1 MHFCIILLIR
11 TLFQI
16 YLKALIFKLKGVI
29 TLLVLSFLPALLFGQ
44 FNKDSLYS
52 YGDLQRILEF
62 ARKNNDQNTLAE
74 VYIKLGD
81 YEGDIFSKYEKSL
94 EYYQRSLEYFKVKK
108 DSDGIHKANHAIAR
122 RYIDAEF
129 YTEASGILENLIS
142 IYKSDNQGLQLAYVY
157 FDLGRLYKARG
168 DISKA
173 TEYLNK
179 AVVLSKTH
187 KDEIFELKIIFEK
200 IQNYEEQNELD
211 SALYQSF
218 EAFKLSNITGN
229 RDLIAK
235 SLYHIG
241 HINKLGR
248 NFERAIKYMTDCEM
262 IIPFQPYSETRKS
275 LYRELAEVYALSGRH
290 KDGFLYL
297 KKYTALNDSIL
308 NKSRHESLTNLAMKY
323 GTKDIK
329 SNIELLK
336 IEKEFA
342 DERNRAQRRT
352 LYILAIGLFVVTI
365 SIYFIVKF
373 YDQRISTA
381 RIISEQKEEINHQ
394 KIRELEDNLKMN
406 SMRSVITGQ
415 EIERERI
422 AKDLHDSL
430 GGLLS
435 TIKLQFDNVRSKKQ
449 ELADLKEYNHA
460 HKLLDTA
467 VDEVRTISRN
477 LQPGSLHDLGL
488 VSAIKDLINRFE
500 GDGYPEI
507 DFQYYEMP
515 EKMDKMISLLV
526 YRIIQELLNN
536 SLKHAQA
543 KEILIQINTEDNELV
558 IQYEDDGVGFD
569 QNNLKRKGMG
579 LENIKSRVN
588 YMHGSLIMDSKQDE
602 GMSVLIRIRYQ

>member
-1 MHFCIILLIR
+1 M
-11 TLFQI
+11 
-16 YLKALIFKLKGVI
+16 
-29 TLLVLSFLPALLFGQ
+29 LVLSFLPALLFGQ

-515 EKMDKMISLLV
+515 EKMDKMISLSV

>member
-1 MHFCIILLIR
+1 MQTNFFLTTISYLNRHLHTIDKFKAVITTIILCF
-11 TLFQI
+11 TSNMM
-16 YLKALIFKLKGVI
+16 Y
-29 TLLVLSFLPALLFGQ
+29 SQ
-44 FNKDSLYS
+44 FHRDSTYS
-52 YGDLQRILEF
+52 YSDLNKILEM
-62 ARKNNDQNTLAE
+62 ARTNNDQNTLAE

-81 YEGDIFSKYEKSL
+81 YEGDIFSEYEKSL
-94 EYYQRSLEYFKVKK
+94 EYYQRALEYFKVQK
-108 DSDGIHKANHAIAR
+108 DKDGINTANHAIAR
-122 RYIDAEF
+122 RYIDAGF
-129 YTEASGILENLIS
+129 NNEASEILENLVTLYS
-142 IYKSDNQGLQLAYVY
+142 VGNKKLKLAQVY
-157 FDLGRLYKARG
+157 FDLSSLYKARG
-168 DISKA
+168 DMIKRA
-173 TEYLNK
+173 EYLNK
-179 AVVLSKTH
+179 AIELSKQY
-187 KDEIFELKIIFEK
+187 KDPNFELKIIFEK
-200 IQNYEEQNELD
+200 ILNFEDQGDLD
-211 SALYQSF
+211 SALVQSF
-218 EAFKLSNITGN
+218 EAFKLSNIIGN
-229 RDLIAK
+229 KDLIAK

-241 HINKLGR
+241 LINKLEK
-248 NFERAIKYMTDCEM
+248 NYLRAIKYMTDCEV

-275 LYRELAEVYALSGRH
+275 LYRELAEVYAKSGKH
-290 KDGFLYL
+290 KEGFAYL
-297 KKYTALNDSIL
+297 EKYTALNDSIL
-308 NKSRHESLTNLAMKY
+308 NKNRHESLTNLAMKY
-323 GTKDIK
+323 GTQDIK
-329 SNIELLK
+329 SNIALLK
-336 IEKEFA
+336 IEKEYA
-342 DERNRAQRRT
+342 DERNQAQRRT
-352 LYILAIGLFVVTI
+352 LYILAIGLFVVLV

-381 RIISEQKEEINHQ
+381 KIISDQKEQINHQ
-394 KIRELEDNLKMN
+394 KIRELEDNMKMN

-449 ELADLKEYNHA
+449 ELAHLKEYNHA

-500 GDGYPEI
+500 GDNYPEI

-515 EKMDKMISLLV
+515 DKMDKMISLSI

-543 KEILIQINTEDNELV
+543 TEILIQINTEDNELV

-588 YMHGSLIMDSKQDE
+588 YMHGSLIMDSKQGE